1 MKSQDEAI
9 FDDSGNRVSEV
20 RRIRESLLQR
30 RKLNRASVFMRI
42 ELDLV
47 QQPDTRASVA
57 ASLALCS
64 AMEQT
69 RQKPLLF
76 EAARLGRQ
84 VSGIIANTA
93 PQLGESVLQHS
104 MEILLYTFPQAET
117 HYPGIF
123 FDQTIKLV
131 RDSPTTEDEKFQ
143 KYMDLSN
150 QAKERMD
157 CTRANQALLAALD
170 AAKADLQQ
178 CKMLPSV
185 HAALQRLQ
193 DWHTTYIEFHQH
205 SGMAF
210 FESAGIS
217 GYLPILS
224 MHSKDNFR
232 ILQIVEDFQSKYVSF
247 GIPLHQ
253 ERMFNSAAAAAEKLA
268 LTDQSEQYNKKRY
281 KWLRQCPFSDQEGRV
296 TKSALSDPDYYLRQ
310 ISHDPIVA
318 GVNALQLVLYWAK
331 TELEQGL
338 LTAGAL
344 SELFS
349 FIQADWQKN
358 DCDLLV
364 RLTEDLDDEN
374 DADESVESFADRVA
388 RCLYGVPDKPTPSA
402 AFLEAM
408 QRLVDWLHL
417 QGRPPTQAARLGTA
431 KFIMLSRLHRQR
443 LYMAC
448 RGFLSDTDVSDHS
461 EEQKMLEMIEALE
474 LAARGGFVD
483 QSRIQTSQRIQTTL
497 DKCYVPGAVY
507 KRLISDEELRARIS
521 DCEGL
526 ALEYANSGRNLLQYQ
541 ALLLQSRLQWQ
552 QYILFKTVPPDAC
565 LEVLEKAESLFN
577 NTRRQLL
584 TPSAADRIS
593 ATISLTEDFRA
604 QSHSQMALVAS
615 FMSISFLEESTS
627 PPAVQ
632 VQDQTDTGSYQVIS
646 PTYDR
651 FLGWTHRLKGRGL
664 IDLIYF
670 DADIVQDLA
679 AISGNDAAKRE
690 TSKVESELSSSVEN
704 LNMADTTLQKRF
716 EQAKPSISK
725 VTPKLLSKDLIDD
738 RVVSKTMIDKMLRD
752 VGDNVVLVDFIN
764 ISYLRNGHLQ
774 AVLYRKGVIGALVP
788 LPDMTLKAVETWV
801 GDNLGTREK
810 YVERPLSSEGHAS
823 EVEKLT
829 SLLTPLFN
837 PEMPHGIKGEET
849 IIFCLTGAL
858 HRIPVHAIPIHGK
871 PLIESHPVAYCQN
884 LTILYRSYE
893 AVNNFQPPIAGIK
906 SLAIMP
912 SYKKTWR
919 TGPQAEEELQQ
930 QIGGIFN
937 NFGTTSYTGPT
948 LSQEKVQSA
957 LSDCGHFFYYG
968 HVRYEPESPSQSA
981 LLLNQAAHTN
991 RSLKQPGA
999 EGLTV
1004 RDLFKVQLHRPALA
1018 TLIGCGSG
1026 RALTSGLDDILGFPT
1041 ALLFAGASAIVSTLW
1056 SIDSDDGA
1064 RFAVAFYDAIR
1075 RQQTDSEKEGMSGDR
1090 KSGLSYCVNLARAM
1104 HEAVKMLRQRG
1115 EGKNAAYHWAAFY
1128 LTGFWLFPEL
1138 AMNVNE

>member
-1 MKSQDEAI
+1 
-9 FDDSGNRVSEV
+9 
-20 RRIRESLLQR
+20 
-30 RKLNRASVFMRI
+30 
-42 ELDLV
+42 
-47 QQPDTRASVA
+47 
-57 ASLALCS
+57 
-64 AMEQT
+64 MEQT

-76 EAARLGRQ
+76 EAAKLGQQ

-104 MEILLYTFPQAET
+104 MEILLHNFPQAET

-131 RDSPTTEDEKFQ
+131 HDSPTTEEEKFQ

-157 CTRANQALLAALD
+157 YTRANQALLAALN
-170 AAKADLQQ
+170 AAQADLQQ

-185 HAALQRLQ
+185 HAALQRLH
-193 DWHTTYIEFHQH
+193 DWHTAYIEFHQH

-224 MHSKDNFR
+224 MYSKDNFR
-232 ILQIVEDFQSKYVSF
+232 ILQIVEGFQSKHVSF

-253 ERMFNSAAAAAEKLA
+253 ECMFKSAAAAAEKLA
-268 LTDQSEQYNKKRY
+268 LTDQSEQYSKQRY
-281 KWLRQCPFSDQEGRV
+281 KWLRQCPFSDQEGRL
-296 TKSALSDPDYYLRQ
+296 TKPALSDPDHYLRQ
-310 ISHDPIVA
+310 ISRGTYDPIVA
-318 GVNALQLVLYWAK
+318 GVNALQLVLCWAK
-331 TELEQGL
+331 TELEKGL

-344 SELFS
+344 RELFS
-349 FIQADWQKN
+349 FIQADWQRN

-364 RLTEDLDDEN
+364 RLTQDLDDED

-388 RCLYGVPDKPTPSA
+388 RCLYGVADKPTPST

-408 QRLVDWLHL
+408 QRLIDWLHL
-417 QGRPPTQAARLGTA
+417 EDRPPSQAARLGTA

-448 RGFLSDTDVSDHS
+448 QGSVSDNDISDCS

-474 LAARGGFVD
+474 LAAGGGFVD
-483 QSRIQTSQRIQTTL
+483 QSRIQTSQRIQATL
-497 DKCYVPGAVY
+497 NKCYVPGAVS
-507 KRLISDEELRARIS
+507 KRLISDEELRATIS

-526 ALEYANSGRNLLQYQ
+526 ALEYANSGRNFFQYQ

-565 LEVLEKAESLFN
+565 LEVLEEAESLFN
-577 NTRRQLL
+577 NTRKQLL

-593 ATISLTEDFRA
+593 ATINLTEDFRA
-604 QSHSQMALVAS
+604 QSHSQMGLMAS
-615 FMSISFLEESTS
+615 FMSFLEEIFS
-627 PPAVQ
+627 PPAVR
-632 VQDQTDTGSYQVIS
+632 VQDQIDTGSNQLIP

-651 FLGWTHRLKGRGL
+651 FLGWTHRSKGRGL

-670 DADIVQDLA
+670 DVDIVQDLA
-679 AISGNDAAKRE
+679 ATLSNERAKRE
-690 TSKVESELSSSVEN
+690 MSKVESDLSSPVEN
-704 LNMADTTLQKRF
+704 LHIAEKTTLQKRS
-716 EQAKPSISK
+716 EQAKVSISK
-725 VTPKLLSKDLIDD
+725 VTPEVLSKDFIDD
-738 RVVSKTMIDKMLRD
+738 RVVSQAVIDKMLSD
-752 VGDNVVLVDFIN
+752 VGDDVVLVDIIN
-764 ISYLRNGHLQ
+764 ITYLGNDRLQ
-774 AVLYRKGVIGALVP
+774 AILYRKDVIGLLVP

-801 GDNLGTREK
+801 GDNLGIREK
-810 YVERPLSSEGHAS
+810 YVKKPLSLESCAS
-823 EVEKLT
+823 EFEKLT
-829 SLLTPLFN
+829 PLLMPLFN
-837 PEMPHGIKGEET
+837 PELPNRIKEEET
-849 IIFCLTGAL
+849 MIFCLTGAL
-858 HRIPVHAIPIHGK
+858 HRVPVHAIPIHGK

-884 LTILYRSYE
+884 FTTLYRSYK
-893 AVNNFQPPIAGIK
+893 AVSNFQPQITGIK

-919 TGPQAEEELQQ
+919 EIDPQAEEELQQ
-930 QIGGIFN
+930 QVGGIFN
-937 NFGTTSYTGPT
+937 NFSTTSYAGPT
-948 LSQEKVQSA
+948 LSQEKVQNA

-968 HVRYEPESPSQSA
+968 HVHYDFKSPCRSA
-981 LLLNQAAHTN
+981 LLLNQAAYQAP
-991 RSLKQPGA
+991 SLKKPDA

-1056 SIDSDDGA
+1056 SIDADDGA
-1064 RFAVAFYDAIR
+1064 SFAVAFYDAIR
-1075 RQQTDSEKEGMSGDR
+1075 QQQMDSEKEGMSGDC
-1090 KSGLSYCVNLARAM
+1090 KSGLSRCVNLAHAM
-1104 HEAVKMLRQRG
+1104 HEAIKVLRQRG
-1115 EGKNAAYHWAAFY
+1115 EEKNAAYHWAAFY

-1138 AMNVNE
+1138 AMKVDEHPSSGKAAS